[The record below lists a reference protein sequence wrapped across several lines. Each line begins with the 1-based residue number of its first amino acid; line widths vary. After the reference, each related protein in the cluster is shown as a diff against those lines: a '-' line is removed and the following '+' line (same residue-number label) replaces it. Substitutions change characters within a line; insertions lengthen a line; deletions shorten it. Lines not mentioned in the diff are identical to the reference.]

1 MRRAY
6 KLRLRPTVRQH
17 IALAACL
24 DGHRELYNAA
34 LQERRDAWRHSRT
47 RINYGDQS
55 AQLSDIRA
63 LRPDLAVWSFS
74 SQQAT
79 LRRLNRAFEGFF
91 RRAKVGARPGY
102 PRFKGKARFDS
113 VEWPKDG
120 DGARW
125 HPNTGRVYLQGVG
138 QVKVTAHRDVVGR
151 VKTIQVRRE
160 GRRWMLILSC
170 DDVPPT
176 PLPNT
181 GRQAGVDVGIA
192 NFATTSDGDHVP
204 NPRWARTAAAGLAAA
219 QQRLA
224 RAKRG
229 SNNRGRR
236 RETVA
241 ARHRKI
247 ANCRRDFHYKTART
261 IVQTYDLIAVEK
273 LAIATMLRQATPV
286 PDPENPGQFLPNGAA
301 AKAGLNLSISDAAW
315 GQFISILRA
324 KAEDAG
330 RTVIEVDPRHTSD
343 RCEACG
349 HAAQENRVTQAEFAC
364 QRCGHRAHADEH
376 AARNILRAGLA
387 RHTADA
393 A

>member
-6 KLRLRPTVRQH
+6 KFRLRPTARQH
-17 IALAACL
+17 IALQACV

-34 LQERRDAWRHSRT
+34 LQERRDAWRASRT
-47 RINYGDQS
+47 RISYGDQS
-55 AQLSDIRA
+55 AQLREIRA
-63 LRPDLAVWSFS
+63 VRPDVAVWSFS

-91 RRAKVGARPGY
+91 RRVKAGARPGH

-125 HPNTGRVYLQGVG
+125 HPDTARVYLQGVG
-138 QVKVTAHRDVVGR
+138 QVKVSAHREVAGR

-170 DDVPPT
+170 DDVPANPR
-176 PLPNT
+176 PAT

-192 NFATTSDGDHVP
+192 SFATTSDGEHID

-224 RAKRG
+224 RTERG
-229 SNNRGRR
+229 SNNRRR
-236 RETVA
+236 RRATVA

-247 ANCRRDFHYKTART
+247 ANCRRDFHHKTART
-261 IVQTYDLIAVEK
+261 LVASYDLIAVED
-273 LAIATMLRQATPV
+273 LAIANMLRRATPV
-286 PDPENPGQFLPNGAA
+286 PDPDNPGQFLPNGAA
-301 AKAGLNLSISDAAW
+301 AKTGLNLSISDAAW
-315 GQFISILRA
+315 GQFVSILRA

-349 HAAQENRVTQAEFAC
+349 HAAQENRVTQAVFAC
-364 QRCGHRAHADEH
+364 RRCGHRAHADER